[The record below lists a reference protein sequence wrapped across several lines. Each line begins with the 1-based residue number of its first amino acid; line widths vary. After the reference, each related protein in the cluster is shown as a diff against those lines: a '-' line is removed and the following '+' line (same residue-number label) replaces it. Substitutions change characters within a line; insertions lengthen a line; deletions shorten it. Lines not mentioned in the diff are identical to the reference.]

1 MKKIYSAPSTLNIE
15 LRASKMMALSYTDQ
29 EINEDNLD
37 DFDQNAREENNNTNE
52 NNNRGSV
59 WDNIW

>member
-15 LRASKMMALSYTDQ
+15 LRAVKMMALSYTDQ

-37 DFDQNAREENNNTNE
+37 DFDQNAREENINE
-52 NNNRGSV
+52 NNNRGSI
-59 WDNIW
+59 WDNVW

>member
-15 LRASKMMALSYTDQ
+15 LRAVKMMALSYTDQ

-37 DFDQNAREENNNTNE
+37 DFDQNAREENINDNNGGNI
-52 NNNRGSV
+52 
-59 WDNIW
+59 WDNAW

>member
-15 LRASKMMALSYTDQ
+15 LRAVKMMALSYTDQ
-29 EINEDNLD
+29 EINEGNLD
-37 DFDQNAREENNNTNE
+37 DFDQNAREENINE
-52 NNNRGSV
+52 NNNRNTV

>member
-15 LRASKMMALSYTDQ
+15 LRAVKMMALSYTDQ
-29 EINEDNLD
+29 EINEGNLD
-37 DFDQNAREENNNTNE
+37 DFDQNAREENIDE

-59 WDNIW
+59 WDNLW

>member
-1 MKKIYSAPSTLNIE
+1 MKKIYKAPSTFSMD
-15 LRASKMMALSYTDQ
+15 LRVTKMMALSYTDQ
-29 EINEDNLD
+29 EINEGNLD
-37 DFDQNAREENNNTNE
+37 DFDQNAREDNNNTDD

>member
-1 MKKIYSAPSTLNIE
+1 MKKIYKAPSTLNIE
-15 LRASKMMALSYTDQ
+15 LRAVKMMALSYTYQ
-29 EINEDNLD
+29 EINEGNLD
-37 DFDQNAREENNNTNE
+37 DFDQNAREDNNNTND

>member
-15 LRASKMMALSYTDQ
+15 LRAVKMMALSYTDQ
-29 EINEDNLD
+29 KINEGNLD
-37 DFDQNAREENNNTNE
+37 DFDQNAREENINE
-52 NNNRGSV
+52 NNNRNTV